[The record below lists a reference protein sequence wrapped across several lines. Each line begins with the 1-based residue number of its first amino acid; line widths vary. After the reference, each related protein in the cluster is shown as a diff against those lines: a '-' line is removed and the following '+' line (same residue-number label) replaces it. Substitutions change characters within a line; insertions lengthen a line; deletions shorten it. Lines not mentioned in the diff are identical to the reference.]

1 MAVVLATPAELAEAY
16 QRFKSWAA
24 IDKFF
29 GRTLPTAVKR
39 FHKAILVAALALAVM
54 GFASTAAELKADDE
68 PPRFFHR
75 SHNLGLV
82 YELSEDYFAAGAE
95 RGLSSA
101 GGVVNVDVEAPTPG
115 PTPRP
120 AAAPYRADAVATT
133 TPYPSV
139 KPTRAPPQAHA
150 RADAQPTPGTTHG
163 GARLRADAKAD
174 AAPHAAALFRAGAH
188 DARRARRPA
197 ADGRAD
203 NPNGRTI
210 LQRRGHELL
219 RRRRRH

>member
-24 IDKFF
+24 VDKFF

-101 GGVVNVDVEAPTPG
+101 GGVANVDVEAPTPG

-120 AAAPYRADAVATT
+120 VAAPTAPTPSQT
-133 TPYPSV
+133 TPSI
-139 KPTRAPPQAHA
+139 KPTAQPLP
-150 RADAQPTPGTTHG
+150 QPTPRPTPEPTPHQQPDG

-203 NPNGRTI
+203 YPHR
-210 LQRRGHELL
+210 
-219 RRRRRH
+219 